1 MFKFSRNDINEEPI
15 FLMMMYNITMLPR
28 ELNLRVYDIKGSEF
42 NRSTIQENHI
52 KNKEEKLRRFTLKD
66 KDFKVL

>member
-1 MFKFSRNDINEEPI
+1 
-15 FLMMMYNITMLPR
+15 MMMYNITMLPR